1 MLWMVL
7 IRSVKAVVVASEL
20 PQQNLMLFFANPQLS
35 TLKCNSPSPLLA
47 KVERRVYGR
56 GGGKTTVCYY
66 YFLLLPKSCGNA
78 SLWPSWWTKKIKLK
92 WDGWST
98 LDDPLKKKEILTPPK
113 IKYLTLLLQ
122 PKNTIA
128 SLLIISEQHHPV
140 AATLTTTQWLK
151 ISKESLMFYK
161 VYFQRKFDN
170 SNETFFVSFQTL
182 LYTIWNSYISA
193 FRICDYYDMYLSEFI
208 IVNIVTIVCWHYFL
222 TTIPTRSSRD
232 ATHILLLYSLEIK
245 NNIYSISTLLTLFL
259 ACEMTTC
266 SW

>member
-66 YFLLLPKSCGNA
+66 YILLLPKSCGNA

-98 LDDPLKKKEILTPPK
+98 LDDPLKKRNTDPPK
-113 IKYLTLLLQ
+113 NQ
-122 PKNTIA
+122 VCNSAIA
-128 SLLIISEQHHPV
+128 AKKHYCKLANHIW
-140 AATLTTTQWLK
+140 TTSPCCCYSHYHTVV
-151 ISKESLMFYK
+151 E
-161 VYFQRKFDN
+161 
-170 SNETFFVSFQTL
+170 
-182 LYTIWNSYISA
+182 
-193 FRICDYYDMYLSEFI
+193 
-208 IVNIVTIVCWHYFL
+208 NI
-222 TTIPTRSSRD
+222 
-232 ATHILLLYSLEIK
+232 
-245 NNIYSISTLLTLFL
+245 
-259 ACEMTTC
+259 
-266 SW
+266 